1 MKTLII
7 VESPNKTQAVERYAR
22 EVLSGEIVVRAC
34 LGHLRDLPVGKLG
47 VDVDHG
53 FRPEYQVMPSRQ
65 KTVEMLRAA
74 IRDVDQVILATDLD
88 REGEAVAWHVTKVFE
103 RELKGKTVSRIRF
116 NAITR
121 QAVQKALAFPLS
133 LDTWRVQS
141 AVARRV
147 LDRLV
152 GYTLSPKL
160 WSQVKGRDHSAGRVQ
175 TIALRFLVEQ
185 KPVPDKWLVEVEI

>member
-1 MKTLII
+1 MKTLLI
-7 VESPNKTQAVERYAR
+7 VESPNKAQAVARYAR
-22 EVLSGEIVVRAC
+22 EVLPGEVMGCAC
-34 LGHLRDLPVGKLG
+34 LGHLRDLPADKLG
-47 VDVDHG
+47 VDVERG
-53 FRPEYQVMPSRQ
+53 FRPEYQVMPGRQ

-74 IRDVDQVILATDLD
+74 IREADQVILATDLD
-88 REGEAVAWHVTKVFE
+88 REGEVVAWHVTKVFE
-103 RELKGKTVSRIRF
+103 SDLKGKTVSRISF
-116 NAITR
+116 NAVTR
-121 QAVQKALAFPLS
+121 QAVQKALAFPRS
-133 LDTWRVQS
+133 LDTRRVQA

-185 KPVPDKWLVEVEI
+185 EQKPDKWLVEVQI